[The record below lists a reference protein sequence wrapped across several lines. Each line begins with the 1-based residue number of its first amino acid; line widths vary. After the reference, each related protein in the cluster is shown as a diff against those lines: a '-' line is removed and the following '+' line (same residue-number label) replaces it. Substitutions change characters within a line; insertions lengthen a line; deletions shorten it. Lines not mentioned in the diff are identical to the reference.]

1 MKVWLSINP
10 MLTIFSAASPITDH
24 PAQKWLAKQALEYAR
39 RQKKSPSELTKGH
52 AILLEQKAGFV
63 YGGKMDKR
71 KLDEMKAGGSG
82 AAVGLSSSS
91 ASKSSTGSNDR
102 PKKKAR
108 RRS

>member
-1 MKVWLSINP
+1 M
-10 MLTIFSAASPITDH
+10 
-24 PAQKWLAKQALEYAR
+24 
-39 RQKKSPSELTKGH
+39 TKGH

-82 AAVGLSSSS
+82 APVGLSSAS
-91 ASKSSTGSNDR
+91 ASKSSTGTGSNDR